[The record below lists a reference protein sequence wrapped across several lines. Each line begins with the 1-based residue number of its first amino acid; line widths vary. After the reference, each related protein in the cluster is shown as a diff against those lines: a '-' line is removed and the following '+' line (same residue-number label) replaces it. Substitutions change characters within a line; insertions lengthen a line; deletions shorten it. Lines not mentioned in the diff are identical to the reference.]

1 MPTGPR
7 GTTGLATPSTA
18 FVIGAIIPC
27 RKSTRREKG
36 QKPGF
41 TPTGGG
47 LALAPHGTA
56 GCRPMM
62 PKRAVAAVLI
72 AALVLAG
79 GGVLTSLFL

>member
-1 MPTGPR
+1 MGD
-7 GTTGLATPSTA
+7 
-18 FVIGAIIPC
+18 IIPC
-27 RKSTRREKG
+27 RRGAVGRAG

-47 LALAPHGTA
+47 VGIARSGTA
-56 GCRPMM
+56 GCRAMM